1 MSYKGRIKHLEE
13 MHKLLDKQ
21 INEMQTNHP
30 HVDEPHLAELKK
42 KKLQLKDEI
51 RDAVLGNAGS
61 IVSFR
66 ISPED
71 TEIMVKAF
79 VQVQKRAKPR

>member
-21 INEMQTNHP
+21 INEMQINHP
-30 HVDEPHLAELKK
+30 GVDVEHLADLKK

-51 RDAVLGNAGS
+51 GKLTRLQWEEENERVGYGD
-61 IVSFR
+61 
-66 ISPED
+66 E
-71 TEIMVKAF
+71 
-79 VQVQKRAKPR
+79 

>member
-1 MSYKGRIKHLEE
+1 MSYKSRINHLEE

-30 HVDEPHLAELKK
+30 GVDIEHLADLKK

-51 RDAVLGNAGS
+51 SRLTK
-61 IVSFR
+61 IQWEEETQR
-66 ISPED
+66 IGYGDE
-71 TEIMVKAF
+71 
-79 VQVQKRAKPR
+79 

>member
-1 MSYKGRIKHLEE
+1 MSYKGRIQHLEE

-30 HVDEPHLAELKK
+30 GVDVEHLAELKK

-51 RDAVLGNAGS
+51 TRLNRLQWDEDNE
-61 IVSFR
+61 R
-66 ISPED
+66 IGYGDE
-71 TEIMVKAF
+71 
-79 VQVQKRAKPR
+79 